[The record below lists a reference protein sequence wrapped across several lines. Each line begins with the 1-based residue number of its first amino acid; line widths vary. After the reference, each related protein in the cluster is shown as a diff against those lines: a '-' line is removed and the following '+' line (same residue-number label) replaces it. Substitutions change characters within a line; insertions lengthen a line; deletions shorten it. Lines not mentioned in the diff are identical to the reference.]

1 MPGDAFVTLLTNDGF
16 SPGAEALLFSLRKT
30 TTKATLVVLVTPE
43 VSARVRRVLGRAAD
57 SVVDVLPI
65 SNPHATHVAGWADA
79 GFTKL
84 RIWQQTQFDRIVY
97 VDADA
102 VVVDNIDE
110 LFALDVAFA
119 AAPDVFPPDKFNAG
133 VLVIKPCLETFA
145 RLEARPS
152 ADKAGPPKR
161 PSNQRAR
168 APEGPRCDAPQIG
181 RYPAAAV
188 ARRRRHGLPQLVLP
202 RLVCLARELS
212 PRLWLQRAEDFALV
226 HALLKPGLLGQHLAA
241 QGGPLLLEPK
251 AVGRARQKRSS

>member
-145 RLEARPS
+145 RLEAAIPLLPS
-152 ADKAGPPKR
+152 HDGGDTGFLNSFFPDWFASPASCRLAFGYNAQRTLHWFTHSSNPGYWDSISPLKVVHFSSSPK
-161 PSNQRAR
+161 PW
-168 APEGPRCDAPQIG
+168 DAPG
-181 RYPAAAV
+181 KKGP
-188 ARRRRHGLPQLVLP
+188 L
-202 RLVCLARELS
+202 EL
-212 PRLWLQRAEDFALV
+212 LWWDTFMQ
-226 HALLKPGLLGQHLAA
+226 A
-241 QGGPLLLEPK
+241 QGAPALSGYL
-251 AVGRARQKRSS
+251 